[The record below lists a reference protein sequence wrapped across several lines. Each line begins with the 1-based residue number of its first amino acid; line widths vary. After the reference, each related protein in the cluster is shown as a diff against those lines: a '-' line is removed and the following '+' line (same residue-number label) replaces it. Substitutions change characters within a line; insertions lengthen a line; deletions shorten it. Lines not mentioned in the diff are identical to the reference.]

1 MPENPSGMPG
11 PPSAGGNG
19 PGPGG
24 SIPNGEIGKGPDSP
38 LPTPGAPVGG
48 DGGGKDSGQ
57 QDKGDLGKN
66 VQQDAGPS
74 MGAGGTMD
82 VGNEGSDQGGIPGA
96 PGGGSGVKN
105 TAKAAGATVGTG
117 VAAQGAIIM
126 MFLLWLRSL
135 AAMALAALM
144 NLWNMFVGF
153 ILGVAKAIG
162 GFFLGIG
169 AGIANLV
176 GGAVSAVSGAVMS
189 MGAALGAMLIVAGS
203 VVSGAVSSGNETA
216 QRDMVY
222 EGCGITAEASL
233 SNLEDA
239 ETDPSADT
247 AKNAETIYSVLSA
260 WGMSDENIAGILGN
274 WDAESSIDP
283 TGVETI
289 FDEPQHIGPRK
300 KDAQEKDFLIAKV
313 DPGYA
318 ATYPAIEYMG
328 IGLGQWTNDRNLL
341 LQEYSEKINGDWYAI
356 ETQLGFMISDD
367 DPARVQIMKDLI
379 AADSGDV
386 DQATSD
392 FMVKWEGLSGGNIG
406 TRQANA
412 RTWFAKSASWDAD
425 QSLADSIL
433 EQSESTLDNA
443 NDERRDSIAAD
454 CSSADTT
461 AGNVSLTE
469 GGLSMEE
476 AQAWVD
482 LYNEEGDGFLKGR
495 YGSGGPGAC
504 DGNKAM
510 NCVSLSTYFANK
522 YTELQQYAPGNGI
535 DTAGSM
541 ASILGKDTS
550 STPTPYSVAS
560 GPGSGAAGHTFVVLG
575 VTDSEIIYGEAGYCA
590 FMGRVSTMPL
600 SEATS
605 GKWEYVDLS
614 DIMLPEDEVKTS

>member
-1 MPENPSGMPG
+1 MPDNPSGMSG
-11 PPSAGGNG
+11 PPSAGGTG

-24 SIPNGEIGKGPDSP
+24 SIPNGEVGKGADSP
-38 LPTPGAPVGG
+38 LPTPGAPAGGGGG
-48 DGGGKDSGQ
+48 DSQDSGNSGKGQ
-57 QDKGDLGKN
+57 QP
-66 VQQDAGPS
+66 DAGPS

-82 VGNEGSDQGGIPGA
+82 VGNEGKDQGGIPGA
-96 PGGGSGVKN
+96 PGGGGGGVKN
-105 TAKAAGATVGTG
+105 TAKTVGAVAGTG
-117 VAAQGAIIM
+117 VAAQGALIM
-126 MFLLWLRSL
+126 MFLLWLRSM
-135 AAMALAALM
+135 AAMALAALA
-144 NLWNMFVGF
+144 NLLNMFLGF
-153 ILGVAKAIG
+153 VLGIAKAVG

-176 GGAVSAVSGAVMS
+176 GGAISAAAGAVVS
-189 MGAALGAMLIVAGS
+189 FGASLLA
-203 VVSGAVSSGNETA
+203 VVTVVGTAVTGGIGEGNETA

-222 EGCGITAEASL
+222 EGCGVTAEASL
-233 SNLEDA
+233 SNLE
-239 ETDPSADT
+239 ETENDPSVDT
-247 AKNAETIYSVLSA
+247 AKNAEKTYSVLSA
-260 WGMSDENIAGILGN
+260 WDMSDENVAGILGN
-274 WDAESSIDP
+274 WDAESGIDP

-289 FDEPQHIGPRK
+289 FDEPQRIGPRK
-300 KDAQEKDFLIAKV
+300 ADAQSKDFLIDKV
-313 DPGYA
+313 DPDYA

-341 LQEYSEKINGDWYAI
+341 LQEYSEKISGDWYTI
-356 ETQLGFMISDD
+356 ETQLGFMVSDD

-386 DQATSD
+386 NQATKD
-392 FMVKWEGLSGGNIG
+392 FMVKWEVLPSGNLS
-406 TRQANA
+406 TRQSHAA
-412 RTWFAKSASWDAD
+412 TWFAKSAAWDAD
-425 QSLADSIL
+425 ESLADSIL
-433 EQSESTLDNA
+433 EQSESTLDDA
-443 NDERRDSIAAD
+443 NENRRDQIAAD
-454 CSSADTT
+454 CRTAETT
-461 AGNVSLTE
+461 GGDVVLAE
-469 GGLSMEE
+469 GGMSMEE

-522 YTELQQYAPGNGI
+522 YTELQQYAPGNGV

-541 ASILGKDTS
+541 ASILGKDLS
-550 STPTPYSVAS
+550 STPTAYSVAS
-560 GPGSGAAGHTFVVLG
+560 GPGSGSAGHTFVVLG
-575 VTDSEIIYGEAGYCA
+575 VTDSEIILAEAGYCS